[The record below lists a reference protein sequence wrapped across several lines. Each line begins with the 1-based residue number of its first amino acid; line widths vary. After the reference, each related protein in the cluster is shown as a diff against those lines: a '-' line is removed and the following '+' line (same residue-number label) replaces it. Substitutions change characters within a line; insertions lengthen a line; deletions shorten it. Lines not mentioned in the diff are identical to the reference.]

1 MRCPVCEGGTKVLD
15 SRDGRGEEI
24 RRRRVCN
31 ECGHRFTTRERIDE
45 VQPVV
50 IKRSGE
56 RQPFDRRKILNSL
69 QIACRKRPV
78 DPEVLE
84 QAVRQIESWAVTRGE
99 RGVAS
104 EAIGEQIMHVLYG
117 LDQVAY
123 VRFVSVYQSFET
135 VEEFEN
141 LLHEIDKAE
150 RVDIEGQRT
159 LFADLEGQQ
168 RSLPGLAKKTD
179 EDGKTSP

>member
-15 SRDGRGEEI
+15 SRDGKGEEI

-45 VQPVV
+45 VLPYVV
-50 IKRSGE
+50 KRSGE
-56 RQPFDRRKILNSL
+56 RQPFDRRKLLASL

-78 DPEVLE
+78 SPEVLE
-84 QAVRQIESWAVTRGE
+84 QSVRQIEKWAATRGE
-99 RGVAS
+99 RGVSS
-104 EAIGEQIMHVLYG
+104 EAVGEQIMHQLYG

-123 VRFVSVYQSFET
+123 IRFVSVYQSFET
-135 VEEFEN
+135 VEEFEH

-159 LFADLEGQQ
+159 LFSEMGEQA
-168 RSLPGLAKKTD
+168 RSLPGLVRKP
-179 EDGKTSP
+179 EDDGTAS

>member
-15 SRDGRGEEI
+15 SRDGKGEEI

-31 ECGHRFTTRERIDE
+31 DCGHRFTTRERIDE
-45 VQPVV
+45 VLPYV

-56 RQPFDRRKILNSL
+56 RQPFDRRKLLASL
-69 QIACRKRPV
+69 EIACRKRPV
-78 DPEVLE
+78 ATETLE
-84 QAVRQIESWAVTRGE
+84 ASVRQIEKWAATRGD
-99 RGVAS
+99 RSVTSA
-104 EAIGEQIMHVLYG
+104 AVGEQIMHHLYA

-135 VEEFEN
+135 VEEFEM

-159 LFADLEGQQ
+159 LFSETTQPA
-168 RSLPGLAKKTD
+168 RSLPGLSKKVI
-179 EDGKTSP
+179 DGGTPD